1 LSSNG
6 IDRTRRILS
15 GIRELQSSR
24 YDAYYTYNRNDPAAG
39 YLRRMISV
47 EEATRRVQATA
58 APLPAERVLLTE
70 ATGRVLREAVHAD
83 RPFPPFDR
91 VTMDGVALSY
101 AAVAA
106 GQRQFVIESTLFAG
120 QPPTPLRDARAAI
133 EIMTGAVLP
142 PGTDAVV
149 RYEDLLIEQQPDG
162 RRLATLQVPPPGAG
176 HNVHGRGSD
185 HPAGALL
192 LPAGTLLGPA
202 EIAVAATVGAVTL
215 PVARRPRVAVVST
228 GDELVDISEAPAA
241 HQIRRS
247 NAYMLLAAVRQA
259 GAEGNIFHFDDDPAA
274 LAAGLPPLLR
284 EYDALLLSGGVS
296 MGKADYLPQALQE
309 AGAEQLFHQVQQRP
323 GKPFWFGRHPQ
334 GAVIF
339 ALPGN
344 PVSTFINYYRY
355 AAPWLR
361 AVQLPAP
368 QFTAPAPAVLAADV
382 TFKPPLT
389 HFLLV
394 SLRPD
399 ADGRLRATPER
410 AHGSGDLASLLPS
423 DGFVELPAERDFFAA
438 GEVLPAWRFRG
449 Q

>member
-1 LSSNG
+1 
-6 IDRTRRILS
+6 
-15 GIRELQSSR
+15 
-24 YDAYYTYNRNDPAAG
+24 
-39 YLRRMISV
+39 MISV
-47 EEATRRVQATA
+47 EEATRLVRATA

-70 ATGRVLREAVHAD
+70 APGRVLREAVHAD

-91 VTMDGVALSY
+91 VTMDGIALRF
-101 AAVAA
+101 AAVAT
-106 GQRQFVIESTLFAG
+106 GQRQFIIEQTQFAG
-120 QPPTPLRDARAAI
+120 QPPTPLRDATAAI

-162 RRLATLQVPPPGAG
+162 RRVATLQVPPPAAG
-176 HNVHGRGSD
+176 HNVHRRGSD
-185 HPAGALL
+185 HPAEALL
-192 LPAGTLLGPA
+192 LPAGTVLGPA
-202 EIAVAATVGAVTL
+202 EIAVAATVGATTL
-215 PVARRPRVAVVST
+215 SVARRPRVAVVST
-228 GDELVDISEAPAA
+228 GDELVDISEVPAA

-247 NAYMLLAAVRQA
+247 NAYMLLAAVQQA
-259 GAEGNIFHFDDDPAA
+259 GAAGSLFHFDDDPAA
-274 LAAGLPPLLR
+274 LAAGLPPLMR
-284 EYDALLLSGGVS
+284 EYDVVLLSGGVS
-296 MGKADYLPQALQE
+296 MGKADYLPQALRG

-323 GKPFWFGRHPQ
+323 GKPFWFGRHPA
-334 GAVIF
+334 GAVVF

-368 QFTAPAPAVLAADV
+368 QFAAPEPAVLAADV
-382 TFKPPLT
+382 TFKPNLT

-394 SLRPD
+394 SLRRSP
-399 ADGRLRATPER
+399 DGRLLARPER

-423 DGFVELPAERDFFAA
+423 DGFVELPAERQAFQA
-438 GEVLPAWRFRG
+438 GEVLPVWRFRG